1 MRFGVRFQYDH
12 TFFSNPLRLDM
23 TELVQIGELCL
34 EPTFSVEEHNQY
46 CCEISYIISG
56 SGYFCYNGE
65 RQRVSAGDIV
75 VSPPSGIHAIYSC
88 ENDALS
94 YAYAGFMFI
103 DKGERIRPQTCN
115 FFTEPRQLIIRDSE
129 DIYDSFRKCMDEFYH
144 SASPNR
150 LLIESYLVQII
161 LLTHRMA
168 KTDEV
173 IKKQR
178 PEQKN
183 PGQLIYKIIK
193 YIDHNMTKPITVA
206 SIADS
211 LGYSPYYISH
221 AFKLKMHKTLQTY
234 ICESK
239 CERAKELIRQNRF
252 SISEISEKLGYINVQ
267 SFSRAFKRTCGITP
281 GEYRMS
287 EME

>member
-1 MRFGVRFQYDH
+1 MPFGVRFQYDH
-12 TFFSNPLRLDM
+12 TFFGNPMRLDM
-23 TELVQIGELCL
+23 TELVQIGEICL
-34 EPTFSVEEHNQY
+34 EPTFCIEEHNQY

-56 SGYFCYNGE
+56 RGCFYYNGE
-65 RQRVSAGDIV
+65 RHEVSAGDIV
-75 VSPPSGIHAIYSC
+75 VSPPSGTHAIYSC

-103 DKGERIRPQTCN
+103 DSKGRIRPQTCD
-115 FFTEPRQLIIRDSE
+115 FFTSPRQLIIRDSE
-129 DIYDSFRKCMDEFYH
+129 DIYDPFRKCMDEFYH

-150 LLIESYLVQII
+150 LLIEAYLLQII

-193 YIDHNMTKPITVA
+193 YIDHNLTKPITVS

-234 ICESK
+234 IGERK
-239 CERAKELIRQNRF
+239 CERAKELIKQGRLSF
-252 SISEISEKLGYINVQ
+252 GEISEKLGYINVQ
-267 SFSRAFKRTCGITP
+267 SFCRAFKRTCGMTP
-281 GEYRMS
+281 GEYRANS
-287 EME
+287 LE